1 METLESEGASALLAL
16 SHELAESVEQAGR
29 AVVAVHG
36 RPRLPSSGVHWRQG
50 VIVTADHTVKREEEV
65 SVGLPDGRMIS
76 ALLAGRDA
84 STDLAVLK
92 LREVEFRTAERD
104 DAVSLRVGH
113 VVLAVARPGERG
125 LSASWGVISALGGPW
140 HTWYGGQV
148 DQFIRVDLTLYPGFS
163 GGPLVDAH
171 GRVVG
176 INTSG
181 PRGMVLT
188 LPCSTVDRVV
198 GQLLENGRIAHGY
211 LGVGMQPVRL
221 PEALQRTL
229 NLPGAGGV
237 IIVAV
242 EPESPAERA
251 GLLIGDVVVALDG
264 VPVSD
269 TADVQ
274 GVLGPERVGSTV
286 VASIMRAGQLAE
298 RVITVGERPQR
309 GR

>member
-1 METLESEGASALLAL
+1 
-16 SHELAESVEQAGR
+16 
-29 AVVAVHG
+29 
-36 RPRLPSSGVHWRQG
+36 
-50 VIVTADHTVKREEEV
+50 VIVTADHTVKRDEEI
-65 SVGLPDGRMIS
+65 SVGLPDGRTIS

-92 LREVEFRTAERD
+92 LPEVECPTAERA
-104 DAVSLRVGH
+104 DAGSQRVGH

-140 HTWYGGQV
+140 RTWYGGQV

-163 GGPLVDAH
+163 GGPLVDARGH
-171 GRVVG
+171 VVG

-188 LPCSTVDRVV
+188 IPGATVDRVV
-198 GQLLENGRIAHGY
+198 GQLLEKGRIAHGY

-221 PEALQRTL
+221 PEALKRTL

-274 GVLGPERVGSTV
+274 SVLGPDRVGSTV
-286 VASIMRAGQLAE
+286 GASIIRAGQLAA